1 MHSISSREENKDFL
15 ALAKTISKLGRQQQ
29 KHFLNCNLN
38 DTRECKRNGLSMFVI
53 YRFEMDGLIFCYTA
67 IGKYI
72 KERCLMITLNIKKKL
87 HLYHY
92 VSNVKTM

>member
-72 KERCLMITLNIKKKL
+72 KERFFDDNIEHKKEIAF
-87 HLYHY
+87 
-92 VSNVKTM
+92 VSFRE

>member
-1 MHSISSREENKDFL
+1 MHYISSREENKDFL

-38 DTRECKRNGLSMFVI
+38 DTRECKTNGLSMFVI

-72 KERCLMITLNIKKKL
+72 KERYIDDNIEHKKEIAF
-87 HLYHY
+87 
-92 VSNVKTM
+92 VSFRE

>member
-72 KERCLMITLNIKKKL
+72 KERYFDDNIEHKKEIAF
-87 HLYHY
+87 
-92 VSNVKTM
+92 VSFRE

>member
-1 MHSISSREENKDFL
+1 MHSISSREENKDFFGF
-15 ALAKTISKLGRQQQ
+15 SKNYFEIGQTAAEA
-29 KHFLNCNLN
+29 FLNCNLN

-72 KERCLMITLNIKKKL
+72 KERFFDDNIEHKKEIAF
-87 HLYHY
+87 
-92 VSNVKTM
+92 VSFRE